1 MVSVGTEK
9 WKCMASL
16 DRQLEAKAEK
26 IKAFIEEECESR
38 DIEIEE
44 IVTTASYPYGEV
56 SVLLEN
62 SSSYNLGRINAFVKS
77 KWPDIESEAPRNYLI
92 EFHFTL

>member
-1 MVSVGTEK
+1 MVSVGQK
-9 WKCMASL
+9 NNRRMASL

-44 IVTTASYPYGEV
+44 IITTASYPYGEV
-56 SVLLEN
+56 TVFLEN
-62 SSSYNLGRINAFVKS
+62 SSSYDLGRINAFVKL
-77 KWPDIESEAPRNYLI
+77 KWPDIESEAPRNYMI